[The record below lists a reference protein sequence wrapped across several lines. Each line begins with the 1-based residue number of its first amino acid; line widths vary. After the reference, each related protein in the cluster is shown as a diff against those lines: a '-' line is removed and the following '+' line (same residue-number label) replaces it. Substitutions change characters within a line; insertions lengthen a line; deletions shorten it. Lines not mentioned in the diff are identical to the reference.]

1 MTLYAG
7 DVLLTGTP
15 SGIGNART
23 PPVFLAQGDRL
34 ITRGSGLGELVN
46 TMRTVDLTVYRT

>member
-1 MTLYAG
+1 MTLHAG

-23 PPVFLAQGDRL
+23 PPVFLQDGD
-34 ITRGSGLGELVN
+34 ELV
-46 TMRTVDLTVYRT
+46 RSCAHEHHLDCFL